1 MAIAGEKPPVEP
13 PTATDYTSAGLPW
26 FDYYGGDAKAVEGA
40 EKFVGLKSVAEMGK
54 EKGEN
59 VLPENEPIEVQHI
72 ITLRQQGS
80 AEVREMRA

>member
-1 MAIAGEKPPVEP
+1 MAITGERPPVEP
-13 PTATDYTSAGLPW
+13 PTAADYTSAGLPW

-40 EKFVGLKSVAEMGK
+40 EKLGDLKSVAGMGK
-54 EKGEN
+54 EKGESA
-59 VLPENEPIEVQHI
+59 LPENDPVDVQHI